1 MSQCNFPYNANSISP
16 PANAMTKSKSAIVNT
31 IQTQGV
37 AELTK
42 TQKQF
47 NKLLKKIETL
57 RADLGEWHTT
67 LPLYRQKYS
76 GELVPLLDKHDAL
89 RIDLVKLLDTSYSS
103 KSLSKTDLKKLDHLI
118 PDMIESIW
126 VNTSTPELDAIYG
139 KYRDDDSEM
148 KSSEI
153 AESLFAAEMKESL
166 EEMLGVPVDDDIDFN
181 DPDAVLK
188 FMQAKEQ
195 EWEQQ
200 QSERQQAK
208 QHAQS
213 KRKKSPKQIASEAKK
228 AEEEKAASLSI
239 REVYR
244 KLASALHPDREP
256 DETERKRKTEL
267 MQRVNVAYEKK
278 DLLQLLT
285 LQLEVEQIDQNTIN
299 TISEDKLKHYNKV
312 LTEQAREL
320 EVELMELSAPM
331 ELLNPFVRQQKITP
345 QSLMRTLHTDIAQTS
360 NSIALLQRDLR
371 ELTDPKEVKAMLKT
385 YRIPK
390 PRDWDDDFMF
400 GF

>member
-1 MSQCNFPYNANSISP
+1 MPHCNIPYNANSISTP
-16 PANAMTKSKSAIVNT
+16 VTAMSKSKSAVVNT
-31 IQTQGV
+31 IQTAGI
-37 AELTK
+37 AELSK
-42 TQKQF
+42 GQKQF

-57 RADLGEWHTT
+57 RAELGEWHAT
-67 LPLYRQKYS
+67 LPLYRQKYA
-76 GELVPLLDKHDAL
+76 GELLPLLDKHDAL
-89 RIDLVKLLDTSYSS
+89 RIDLVKLLDASYGV
-103 KSLSKTDLKKLDHLI
+103 KGLSKTDLKKLDHLI

-139 KYRDDDSEM
+139 KYRDDGDSES
-148 KSSEI
+148 KSGELPDSI
-153 AESLFAAEMKESL
+153 FAAEMKESL

-181 DPDAVLK
+181 DPDAVFQ

-195 EWEQQ
+195 EWEQEQ
-200 QSERQQAK
+200 AERQQAK

-256 DETERKRKTEL
+256 DETERQRKTEL

-285 LQLEVEQIDQNTIN
+285 LQLEVEQIDQNTI
-299 TISEDKLKHYNKV
+299 I
-312 LTEQAREL
+312 
-320 EVELMELSAPM
+320 
-331 ELLNPFVRQQKITP
+331 RQQKITP
-345 QSLMRTLHTDIAQTS
+345 QSLMRSLHTDIAQTT
-360 NSIALLQRDLR
+360 NDIALLLRDLR
-371 ELTDPKEVKAMLKT
+371 ELNDPKEVKAMLKT

-390 PRDWDDDFMF
+390 PRDWDDEDFMF